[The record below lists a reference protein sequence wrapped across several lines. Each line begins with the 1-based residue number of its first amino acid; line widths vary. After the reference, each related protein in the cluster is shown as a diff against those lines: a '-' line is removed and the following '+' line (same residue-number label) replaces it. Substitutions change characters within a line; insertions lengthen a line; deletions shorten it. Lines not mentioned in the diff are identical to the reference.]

1 MSPLD
6 FDLHHVFQV
15 GHLREASN
23 KAHNAELKLFLEVQR
38 VGAVHFLPINSTKF
52 IIPLDYEFD
61 IVKFDK

>member
-1 MSPLD
+1 MSLLN

-38 VGAVHFLPINSTKF
+38 LGAVYFLAINSTKF
-52 IIPLDYEFD
+52 TIPLDYEFD
-61 IVKFDK
+61 VVKFDK